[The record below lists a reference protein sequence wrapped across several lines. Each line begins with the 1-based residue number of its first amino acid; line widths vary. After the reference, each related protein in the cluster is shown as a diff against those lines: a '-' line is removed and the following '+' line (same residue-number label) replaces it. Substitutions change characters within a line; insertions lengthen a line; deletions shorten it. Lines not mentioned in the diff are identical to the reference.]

1 MKIQGHIDGE
11 PKFRDIRISSIIL
24 VELRG
29 STVQS

>member
-1 MKIQGHIDGE
+1 MKTQGHVDGE
-11 PKFRDIRISSIIL
+11 AKSRDIRISSIIL